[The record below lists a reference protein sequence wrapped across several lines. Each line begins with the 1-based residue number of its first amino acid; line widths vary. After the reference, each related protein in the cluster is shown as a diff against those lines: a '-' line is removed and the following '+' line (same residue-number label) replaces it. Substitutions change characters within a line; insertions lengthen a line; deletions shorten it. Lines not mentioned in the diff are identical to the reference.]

1 MMKTPGFLSSGSGG
15 SRMLLFLVPI
25 AVLAGIYGRFKGLG
39 TWPLGVDEFYI
50 SRSIDHILVSGLP
63 VFPCG
68 GYYTRGLL
76 FQYLVAALRLTGSSP
91 EFAGRF
97 VAAMS
102 SLAALPAAYLLGKRV
117 QGSLTGWLAVVILL
131 VSIWEIEMARFGR
144 MYAPFQA
151 VFVWY
156 VWFYLRFT
164 VDRNAA
170 ALRWM
175 IGLSIVGI
183 LTWEGGIFL
192 GVANLFAVLQLHE
205 RGRLKA
211 ADWKRLAALSVLL
224 ALLYLASL
232 DLRDAGGPTLTNI
245 TLSNAPST
253 SQMAALTSV
262 LRRHWVWLIAFL
274 VPLGFAAAS
283 TRFIFSYRHRWMV
296 FVGWWL
302 VIFCALGHAFT
313 ACAGLLL
320 LMLLT
325 GLFDWRELVSRQ
337 AQAFTLALLALL
349 LFWLVYYQATG
360 SRPLETL
367 FSFPDIYQRIAR
379 PWGRVLP
386 VLTVGIILSVTF
398 WLRRTIVAAAET
410 PDSINSML
418 GLLLLMALLVAAIPT
433 NRIETR
439 YTFFLYP
446 LLIVLMVAAILEL
459 TRQSALQ
466 QRLPAVLLAAAPL
479 LFFAGTEDFQVWQ
492 VAHIDSAAANF
503 RLGLSAARADHYYPR
518 NDMQGVGDWLAA
530 NVQRGDVVFSGIPN
544 LDEYYGDF
552 DFLYL
557 EEDDTRYD
565 AYVCAN
571 GRSERW
577 TNHPILT
584 KIDALRS
591 VVESGHHVYASVYAD
606 VEPRLGRDA
615 QSLDWSVK
623 EVYTARDRKAHVV
636 SIEANAAHRDQAW

>member
-1 MMKTPGFLSSGSGG
+1 
-15 SRMLLFLVPI
+15 
-25 AVLAGIYGRFKGLG
+25 
-39 TWPLGVDEFYI
+39 
-50 SRSIDHILVSGLP
+50 
-63 VFPCG
+63 
-68 GYYTRGLL
+68 
-76 FQYLVAALRLTGSSP
+76 
-91 EFAGRF
+91 
-97 VAAMS
+97 MS
-102 SLAALPAAYLLGKRV
+102 SLAALPAVYLLGKRI

-151 VFVWY
+151 AFVWY

-164 VDRNAA
+164 IDRNAA

-232 DLRDAGGPTLTNI
+232 DLRDAGGPALTNI

-262 LRRHWVWLIAFL
+262 LRRHWIWWIAFL

-283 TRFIFSYRHRWMV
+283 TRFIFGYRHRWMV
-296 FVGWWL
+296 FVGLWL

-313 ACAGLLL
+313 ACAGLLI

-367 FSFPDIYQRIAR
+367 FAFPDIYQRIAR

-398 WLRRTIVAAAET
+398 WLRRTIVAPAET
-410 PDSINSML
+410 PDSIKFML

-433 NRIETR
+433 DRIETR

-479 LFFAGTEDFQVWQ
+479 LFFVGTEDFQVWQ

-503 RLGLSAARADHYYPR
+503 RLGLSAVRADHYYPR

-544 LDEYYGDF
+544 LDEYYDDF

-577 TNHPILT
+577 TNHAILT

-606 VEPRLGRDA
+606 VEQRLGRDA